1 MKCVD
6 ATGRHFVVEIQVLK
20 LEGFEKRVVYH
31 ARQAYV
37 MQLRDATLRLLARRG
52 LPIDDVAAARLA
64 ACAELGTL
72 DRWFGSSVDALTIA
86 EVFAS

>member
-1 MKCVD
+1 M
-6 ATGRHFVVEIQVLK
+6 ALGAFLGGMVVADTEYGHRAMS
-20 LEGFEKRVVYH
+20 E
-31 ARQAYV
+31 V
-37 MQLRDATLRLLARRG
+37 MPLRDATLRLLARRG